1 MKTVILAAAV
11 AAFELAFFVS
21 IATPPAEAA
30 AMVQPRR
37 TGPQALAQGAEVPV
51 PCTPRG

>member
-21 IATPPAEAA
+21 IATPPAVAA
-30 AMVQPRR
+30 SAAQPRR
-37 TGPQALAQGAEVPV
+37 AGQQALAQGTEAPV